1 MCHRETLYRL
11 CIFCRT
17 LEPMNGPCP
26 VLQGEKSRISQ
37 TGRNVESDTL
47 VSGLSP
53 QDAELISALHQQP
66 SSLCARCSAYDIL
79 GVLLKSDPTADPR
92 QEYETQSFNDFTR
105 SMLHVG
111 RPSSVTLT
119 ASCPICR
126 LFYCVLPRKYE
137 PVRQITNGRKI
148 TRTTEADIYFEPRR
162 TYLRLRNWDT
172 LPKYLRKQCAVVLHM
187 TESYL
192 ESSISRNSMPF
203 SPSHSL
209 TEKPRIYAPTI
220 ALEPRLAP
228 PDRKLN
234 SLRPISSNVDFSLL
248 RQALGLCLEKHCT
261 SCSTQKQKRP
271 ELLETRMI
279 DIVERI
285 VVPCPPDCDYVALSY
300 VWGGVEPSPGSLK
313 NRCLPQTIEDAIT
326 VTQALGRRY
335 LWVDALCINQ
345 SEELTSSERKEK
357 EKQLRWMGI
366 IYGGATVT
374 IVAVS
379 GLNANAGLHGISVP
393 RLAQVT
399 ENIDGYTLFTSP
411 PSYFTETSE
420 TLWSRRAWTMQEHLL
435 SKRLLFFSQSQ
446 VAFECREGLFEEV
459 LHYTTK
465 GDTII
470 DDTPHPSTSEDS
482 LTRFLY
488 GDEVVG
494 IHSISPS

>member
-1 MCHRETLYRL
+1 
-11 CIFCRT
+11 
-17 LEPMNGPCP
+17 
-26 VLQGEKSRISQ
+26 
-37 TGRNVESDTL
+37 
-47 VSGLSP
+47 
-53 QDAELISALHQQP
+53 
-66 SSLCARCSAYDIL
+66 
-79 GVLLKSDPTADPR
+79 
-92 QEYETQSFNDFTR
+92 
-105 SMLHVG
+105 
-111 RPSSVTLT
+111 
-119 ASCPICR
+119 
-126 LFYCVLPRKYE
+126 
-137 PVRQITNGRKI
+137 
-148 TRTTEADIYFEPRR
+148 
-162 TYLRLRNWDT
+162 
-172 LPKYLRKQCAVVLHM
+172 
-187 TESYL
+187 
-192 ESSISRNSMPF
+192 
-203 SPSHSL
+203 
-209 TEKPRIYAPTI
+209 
-220 ALEPRLAP
+220 
-228 PDRKLN
+228 
-234 SLRPISSNVDFSLL
+234 
-248 RQALGLCLEKHCT
+248 
-261 SCSTQKQKRP
+261 
-271 ELLETRMI
+271 MI

-488 GDEVVG
+488 GDEVNPDSDETPWRRLLIFSRLLGIYTIRQMTKESDSINAFRGMLTTLGAQLFPGGFVHGLPLKSHPNSLAWMHLDGVIPQRRAQFPSWSWAGWEGAVVFPEKLLANSDINAASENFTNIDLGSQFLASEGNEISVEGWVVYLDIRTDPLSELFVPGQRDSVG
-494 IHSISPS
+494 TVKEGHSFHNNTLNTGIYTCLVIQRLAEPTWGLDSRREIVFLLALQQTGSKIQRRTQLTVTLFRSQSFDQIPREKKVLQLT